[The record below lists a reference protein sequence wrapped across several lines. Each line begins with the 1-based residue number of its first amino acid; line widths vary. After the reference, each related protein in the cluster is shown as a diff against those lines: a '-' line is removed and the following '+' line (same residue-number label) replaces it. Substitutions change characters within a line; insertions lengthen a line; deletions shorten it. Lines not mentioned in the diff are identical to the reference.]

1 MSVLEVHDLSQQFLD
16 KKLYD
21 SANLQVNK
29 EDHLGIIG
37 QNGVGKSTFIK
48 ILTGQI
54 EPDEGKISWKKHL
67 TVGYLD
73 QQAKLAPGLTIYEYL
88 QTAFSKLY
96 ETSDKLN
103 EIYMNNPTDE
113 DLEKAGK
120 LQEILD
126 ANDFYELDT
135 KIQQVA
141 TGLGLDAIG
150 YEHDVS
156 KLSGGQRSK
165 IILAKILLEHP
176 DMILLDEPTNYLD
189 TNHIDWLADYLNNFA
204 GAFIVISHDYNFLDR
219 IINCVADFEFG
230 KITKYTGTLNQALK
244 QKAAN
249 KETYMK
255 AYVKQQEQ
263 ISKTKAYIR
272 KFKAGSRSKSAK
284 SREKQLSHM
293 EVLTPPGNKTAASF
307 GFPYVEV
314 PSSRML
320 LEVND
325 LKVGYD
331 GKALFDKAL
340 NFSIVSGEK
349 MVIKGFNGIG
359 KSTLIKTL
367 LGILK
372 PIDGNY
378 DFSETVKIGYFKQDL
393 VWKNNMETP
402 FHYISGEHP
411 DKDGKEVR
419 RVLART
425 GLTNQQI
432 MSPMKSLSGGEQT
445 KVKIADLMFDTTN
458 FLFMD
463 EPTNHLD
470 DESKTAL
477 RKGLKNYDGSMILVT
492 HEEDFYSSD
501 WIDKVLDIE
510 KIKEN

>member
-1 MSVLEVHDLSQQFLD
+1 MSVLEVHDLTQQFLD

-21 SANLQVNK
+21 DASLQVNK
-29 EDHLGIIG
+29 EDHLGITG

-54 EPDEGKISWKKHL
+54 EPDEGKITWQKHL

-73 QQAKLAPGLTIYEYL
+73 QQAKLVSGMTIKEYL
-88 QTAFSKLY
+88 QTAFANLY
-96 ETSDKLN
+96 EANDKLTD
-103 EIYMNNPTDE
+103 IYMNNPTDD

-126 ANDFYELDT
+126 ANNFYELDT
-135 KIQQVA
+135 QIEQVA

-150 YEHDVS
+150 YDHDVS
-156 KLSGGQRSK
+156 QLSGGQRSK
-165 IILAKILLEHP
+165 IILAKILLEKP

-189 TNHIDWLADYLNNFA
+189 TNHIEWLSAYLNDFE
-204 GAFIVISHDYNFLDR
+204 GAFIVISHDYNFLDK
-219 IINCVADFEFG
+219 IVNCVADIEFG
-230 KITKYTGTLNQALK
+230 KITKYTGNLK
-244 QKAAN
+244 QVQKQKSAN

-255 AYVKQQEQ
+255 AYVKQQEK
-263 ISKTKAYIR
+263 IAKTKAYIR
-272 KFKAGSRSKSAK
+272 KFKAGTRSKSAK

-293 EVLTPPGNKTAASF
+293 DVLTPPGNKKIGSF
-307 GFPYVEV
+307 GFPYQEI

-325 LKVGYD
+325 LKIGYD
-331 GKALFDKAL
+331 KALFEQEL

-367 LGILK
+367 LGQIK
-372 PIDGNY
+372 PIYGDF
-378 DFSETVKIGYFKQDL
+378 DFSEVAKIGYFKQDL

-402 FHYISGEHP
+402 FQIVSRDHP
-411 DKDGKEVR
+411 DKDGKEIR

-432 MSPMKSLSGGEQT
+432 MSNIRSLSGGEQT
-445 KVKIADLMFDTTN
+445 KVKLADLMFDPTN

-470 DESKTAL
+470 DESKAAL
-477 RKGLKNYDGSMILVT
+477 RKGLRNFDGSMILVT

-510 KIKEN
+510 EIKKN

>member
-1 MSVLEVHDLSQQFLD
+1 MSVLEVHGLTQQFLD

-21 SANLQVNK
+21 DASLQVNK

-73 QQAKLAPGLTIYEYL
+73 QQAKLAPGLTIFEYL

-96 ETSDKLN
+96 ETSEKLN
-103 EIYMNNPTDE
+103 DIYMNDPSDE
-113 DLEKAGK
+113 DLEKAGR

-135 KIQQVA
+135 KIEQVA

-150 YEHDVS
+150 YDHDVS

-165 IILAKILLEHP
+165 IILAKILLEQP

-189 TNHIDWLADYLNNFA
+189 TNHIDWLADYLNNFE

-230 KITKYTGTLNQALK
+230 KITKYTGALQQALK

-255 AYVKQQEQ
+255 AYVKQQDQ

-293 EVLTPPGNKTAASF
+293 EVLTPPGTKGAASF
-307 GFPYVEV
+307 GFPYIEV

-331 GKALFDKAL
+331 GKALFDTAL

-367 LGILK
+367 LGIID
-372 PIDGNY
+372 PIEGNF
-378 DFSETVKIGYFKQDL
+378 DFSEVAKIGYFKQDL
-393 VWKNNMETP
+393 AWKNNMETP
-402 FHYISGEHP
+402 FKYISDEHP

-445 KVKIADLMFDTTN
+445 KVKIGDLMFNTSN

-470 DESKTAL
+470 DESKAAL
-477 RKGLKNYDGSMILVT
+477 RKGLKDYDGSMILVT

>member
-1 MSVLEVHDLSQQFLD
+1 
-16 KKLYD
+16 
-21 SANLQVNK
+21 
-29 EDHLGIIG
+29 
-37 QNGVGKSTFIK
+37 
-48 ILTGQI
+48 
-54 EPDEGKISWKKHL
+54 
-67 TVGYLD
+67 
-73 QQAKLAPGLTIYEYL
+73 
-88 QTAFSKLY
+88 
-96 ETSDKLN
+96 
-103 EIYMNNPTDE
+103 
-113 DLEKAGK
+113 
-120 LQEILD
+120 
-126 ANDFYELDT
+126 
-135 KIQQVA
+135 
-141 TGLGLDAIG
+141 
-150 YEHDVS
+150 
-156 KLSGGQRSK
+156 
-165 IILAKILLEHP
+165 
-176 DMILLDEPTNYLD
+176 LD
-189 TNHIDWLADYLNNFA
+189 TNHIDWLADYLNNFN

-230 KITKYTGTLNQALK
+230 KITKYTGSLNQALK

-255 AYVKQQEQ
+255 AYVKQQET

-272 KFKAGSRSKSAK
+272 KFKAGTRSKSAK
-284 SREKQLSHM
+284 SREKQLAHM
-293 EVLTPPGNKTAASF
+293 DVLTPPSNKTSSSF
-307 GFPYVEV
+307 GFPYIEV

-331 GKALFDKAL
+331 GKPLFNTAL

-367 LGILK
+367 LGMLK
-372 PIDGNY
+372 PIEGNF
-378 DFSETVKIGYFKQDL
+378 DFSEVVKIGYFKQDL

-402 FHYISGEHP
+402 FKYVSDEHP

-445 KVKIADLMFDTTN
+445 KVKIGDLMFDTSN

-470 DESKTAL
+470 DESKAAL
-477 RKGLKNYDGSMILVT
+477 RTGLKNYDGSMILVT

>member
-1 MSVLEVHDLSQQFLD
+1 MSVLEVHNLTQQFLD
-16 KKLYD
+16 KRLYD
-21 SANLQVNK
+21 DASLQVNK
-29 EDHLGIIG
+29 EDHLGITG

-54 EPDEGKISWKKHL
+54 EPDEGKITWQKHL

-73 QQAKLAPGLTIYEYL
+73 QQAKLVSGMTIKEYL
-88 QTAFSKLY
+88 QTAFANLY
-96 ETSDKLN
+96 EANDKLT
-103 EIYMNNPTDE
+103 EIYMNDPTDE

-135 KIQQVA
+135 KIEQVA

-150 YEHDVS
+150 YDHDVS
-156 KLSGGQRSK
+156 QLSGGQRSK
-165 IILAKILLEHP
+165 IILAKILLEKP

-189 TNHIDWLADYLNNFA
+189 TNHIEWLADYLNNFD
-204 GAFIVISHDYNFLDR
+204 GAFIVISHDYNFLDK
-219 IINCVADFEFG
+219 IVNCVADIEFG
-230 KITKYTGTLNQALK
+230 KITKYTGNLK
-244 QKAAN
+244 QVQKQKSAN

-255 AYVKQQEQ
+255 AYVKQQEK
-263 ISKTKAYIR
+263 IAKTKAYIR
-272 KFKAGSRSKSAK
+272 KFKAGTRSKSAK
-284 SREKQLSHM
+284 SREKQLAHM
-293 EVLTPPGNKTAASF
+293 DVLTPPGNKKIGSF
-307 GFPYVEV
+307 GFPYQEI
-314 PSSRML
+314 PSSRMV

-325 LKVGYD
+325 LKIGYD
-331 GKALFDKAL
+331 KALFEQKL

-367 LGILK
+367 LGQLK
-372 PIDGNY
+372 PIDG
-378 DFSETVKIGYFKQDL
+378 DFEFSEVVKIGYFKQDL
-393 VWKNNMETP
+393 IWKNNMETP
-402 FHYISGEHP
+402 FQVVSRDHP
-411 DKDGKEVR
+411 DKDGKEIR

-432 MSPMKSLSGGEQT
+432 MSNMRSLSGGEQT
-445 KVKIADLMFDTTN
+445 KVKLADLMFDPTN

-470 DESKTAL
+470 DESKAAL
-477 RKGLKNYDGSMILVT
+477 RKGLRNYDGSMILVT

-510 KIKEN
+510 EIKKN

>member
-1 MSVLEVHDLSQQFLD
+1 MSVLEVHDLTQQFLD

-21 SANLQVNK
+21 NASLQVNK
-29 EDHLGIIG
+29 EDHLGITG

-54 EPDEGKISWKKHL
+54 EPDEGKITWQKHL

-73 QQAKLAPGLTIYEYL
+73 QQAKLVEGMSIKEYL
-88 QTAFSKLY
+88 QTAFSDLY
-96 ETSDKLN
+96 EANDKLT
-103 EIYMNNPTDE
+103 EIYMNDPDE
-113 DLEKAGK
+113 DDLEKAGK

-135 KIQQVA
+135 KIEQVA

-150 YEHDVS
+150 YDHDVS

-165 IILAKILLEHP
+165 IILAKILLEKP

-189 TNHIDWLADYLNNFA
+189 TNHIEWLSDYLNNFE
-204 GAFIVISHDYNFLDR
+204 GAFIVISHDYNFLDK
-219 IINCVADFEFG
+219 IVNCIADIEFG
-230 KITKYTGTLNQALK
+230 RITKYTGTLKQVMK

-255 AYVKQQEQ
+255 AYVKQQEK

-272 KFKAGSRSKSAK
+272 KFKAGTRSKSAK
-284 SREKQLSHM
+284 SREKQLAHM
-293 EVLTPPGNKTAASF
+293 DVLTPPGNKKIASF
-307 GFPYVEV
+307 NFPYQEI
-314 PSSRML
+314 PSSRMV
-320 LEVND
+320 LEAND
-325 LKVGYD
+325 LKIGYD
-331 GKALFDKAL
+331 EPLFDQKL

-367 LGILK
+367 LDIIK
-372 PIDGNY
+372 PIEGNY
-378 DFSETVKIGYFKQDL
+378 EFSEVVKIGYFKQDL
-393 VWKNNMETP
+393 VWKNKMATP
-402 FHYISGEHP
+402 FQIVGEEHP
-411 DKDGKEVR
+411 DKDNKEVR
-419 RVLART
+419 QVLART
-425 GLTNQQI
+425 GLTSQQI
-432 MSPMKSLSGGEQT
+432 MSPIRSLSGGEQT
-445 KVKIADLMFDTTN
+445 KVKIADLMFDPTN

-470 DESKTAL
+470 DESKASL
-477 RKGLKNYDGSMILVT
+477 RKALKNYPGSMILVT

-510 KIKEN
+510 KIKKM